1 MSIPAQRIAEAVA
14 ATTAAAT
21 AADTAAASAAA
32 TAATAAAAAKSAATA
47 IDQADSRLF
56 FPFTPKA
63 SRNGVK
69 GNIFEIAISKNRCR
83 RLQATSIYLTV
94 LFTYAWLLIYLKSVF
109 RYCCPYIR
117 GHLLILLNTM

>member
-1 MSIPAQRIAEAVA
+1 MVPSGRGVRMSIPAQRIAEAVA

-21 AADTAAASAAA
+21 AAATANASA
-32 TAATAAAAAKSAATA
+32 TAAKSAATA

-69 GNIFEIAISKNRCR
+69 GKIFEIARSKNRRR
-83 RLQATSIYLTV
+83 RLAPFWQVCHIKGTQA
-94 LFTYAWLLIYLKSVF
+94 
-109 RYCCPYIR
+109 
-117 GHLLILLNTM
+117 